1 MIIMTLSEQN
11 KQIITEISTILI
23 IKK

>member
-11 KQIITEISTILI
+11 KQILTKISTILI